1 MRLLID
7 EPADG
12 VTNMARDEALLDWVG
27 RGAAPPTLRFY
38 RWEPPTISLG
48 YFQAYSEFEKLP
60 PPAGELAVVRRTTG
74 GGAIL
79 HDREWTY
86 SLALPASHPLAAG
99 GKAPKLYEL
108 MHDAGVRPGSPWITS
123 GADPVLYLAGRM
135 EPDDPMGR
143 RIWTRAKRGVRPSVG
158 DAHGTASAPGR
169 VILFGEDRDK
179 AILRVRGTRSFDNV
193 RPENWTTPRGA
204 DGAACPTTVPGGQ
217 ASHEQAPTRRC
228 CVPSSHRVEW
238 LCDDLAFTGR
248 LCADRRCGGRSRRCG
263 GRRRP
268 R

>member
-12 VTNMARDEALLDWVG
+12 VTNMARDEALLDLVG

-86 SLALPASHPLAAG
+86 SLALPASHPFAAG

-108 MHDAGVRPGSPWITS
+108 MHDALIDALDLINVKAARCGISDDSAANKGPFFCFERRHCVDVLIDGRKVAGSAQRRTKNAVLQHGSIILANRFDQHKVAAIQQKVYLEDEALLQPLIDALESRFGCALQPGQWSD
-123 GADPVLYLAGRM
+123 AELALA
-135 EPDDPMGR
+135 EELKTKYASEE
-143 RIWTRAKRGVRPSVG
+143 WTRKR
-158 DAHGTASAPGR
+158 
-169 VILFGEDRDK
+169 
-179 AILRVRGTRSFDNV
+179 
-193 RPENWTTPRGA
+193 
-204 DGAACPTTVPGGQ
+204 
-217 ASHEQAPTRRC
+217 
-228 CVPSSHRVEW
+228 
-238 LCDDLAFTGR
+238 
-248 LCADRRCGGRSRRCG
+248 
-263 GRRRP
+263 
-268 R
+268 